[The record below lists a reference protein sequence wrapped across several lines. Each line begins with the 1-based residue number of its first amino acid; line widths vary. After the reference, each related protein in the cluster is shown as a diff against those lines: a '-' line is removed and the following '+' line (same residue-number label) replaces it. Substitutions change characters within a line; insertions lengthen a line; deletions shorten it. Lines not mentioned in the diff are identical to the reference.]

1 MSVISDLKRIFRK
14 DQTDMMKDEGVK
26 KGVFAGAKY
35 AFYLSFKLPIRII
48 AEIVNPTWTQFR
60 FIERFTIPII
70 QLVGGGEVQRINDTY
85 SRIASHINDGIEA
98 EMKPDIAGIEGVVN
112 VFKARRI
119 LSLVIAAF
127 LVSFGIEMVM
137 EFASVVSDSA
147 FFASVGAAF
156 WGNQGN
162 YSGFHGASDSFWG
175 FLGVGI
181 SAWYI
186 IPIVASL
193 YFAYLVMLI
202 LRFFIDGVRAV
213 VYTPTRDLRL
223 FILDVLDYTI
233 AKTEEIYGDDIAKE
247 AAKATI
253 EAYTLNVDGIYD
265 HLARIGDEKRL
276 IEYASEEE
284 EWIGLDD
291 ETEEEEEYDGRSE
304 EKNAGSVS

>member
-1 MSVISDLKRIFRK
+1 MGVIADLKRIFQK
-14 DQTDMMKDEGVK
+14 DQTDLMREEGVK

-60 FIERFTIPII
+60 FIERFTIPLI
-70 QLVGGGEVQRINDTY
+70 QFVGGGEVQRITDTY
-85 SRIASHINDGIEA
+85 SRIASHMNDGIDA

-119 LSLVIAAF
+119 LALAIAAF
-127 LVSFGIEMVM
+127 LVSVGIEGVM
-137 EFASVVSDSA
+137 ELATAISDSTLFASI
-147 FFASVGAAF
+147 GAALL
-156 WGNQGN
+156 GNQGS
-162 YSGFHGASDSFWG
+162 YGLHGSTDSFWG

-186 IPIVASL
+186 IPIAVSL
-193 YFAYLVMLI
+193 YFTYLAMLI
-202 LRFFIDGVRAV
+202 LRFFIEGVRAV

-233 AKTEEIYGDDIAKE
+233 AKTEEIYGDDVAKE

-253 EAYTLNVDGIYD
+253 EAYTLNENGIYD
-265 HLARIGDEKRL
+265 HLAKIGDEKRL
-276 IEYASEEE
+276 IEYAPEEE

-291 ETEEEEEYDGRSE
+291 EMEEEEEDDGRSE